1 LEGLQTATEVASS
14 FRTPKVF
21 RSFIFSS
28 RKKITD
34 GEVESVSKSGS
45 PEVVKAFAD
54 LKAVVNDGAK
64 LARPKNLATFIS
76 GVSQPFD
83 DDETVAAK
91 AVLSAVDNRKKFL
104 RQFLPTL
111 A

>member
-1 LEGLQTATEVASS
+1 
-14 FRTPKVF
+14 
-21 RSFIFSS
+21 
-28 RKKITD
+28 
-34 GEVESVSKSGS
+34 
-45 PEVVKAFAD
+45 VVKAFAD